1 MDGQNMAIAQNMK
14 TAVDYPLNLPNA
26 PAKPGQVVVL
36 SLTGMGAVA
45 DPDAAGVPVAV
56 TVGGVP
62 AERVHA
68 SRGADF
74 TGVDHL
80 YFTVPAGVPFGCQV
94 PLDISAGGVAANATA
109 IAVTADGSPCR

>member
-1 MDGQNMAIAQNMK
+1 MDGQNVAIAQNVR

-36 SLTGMGAVA
+36 SVTGVGAAA
-45 DPDAAGVPVAV
+45 DLDAAGVPVTV

-62 AERVHA
+62 AEGVHA
-68 SRGADF
+68 SRGDF

-80 YFTVPAGVPFGCQV
+80 YFTVPAGVRFGCQV
-94 PLDISAGGVAANATA
+94 PLAITAGGVAANATA